1 MIQKRVIGGIA
12 ATLLVAQLSSARAQ
26 DAADDAARAKARAL
40 GYAGVEAYQAGD
52 HAAASA
58 KLEES
63 YQLLP
68 VPSLGL
74 WSARALVQ
82 LGRWVA
88 AEERYRAVAALT
100 VASSDSPVQ
109 QQAKADAQSERED
122 LLRRIPSLKV
132 RIVGA
137 SVDEV
142 SVSVDGT
149 VRSASVLAT
158 TLLLDPG
165 RHEVSGVR
173 GSERSQVVLS
183 LAERAHEE
191 VQLRF
196 SGEPLPAPESPA
208 LAPAV
213 ARVAAPPSVVE
224 PAPPPVGPDPGTD
237 TRHALRVG
245 GWVAVGAGAAGLTT
259 SLVSFV
265 LANQQYESFERRDL
279 CTSGGCSQDEVDTY
293 NTLRDVQRVSLI
305 AGGVLAAAGA
315 TVLVL
320 TWDEP
325 AEQQQVRLQLGP
337 AAAMLSGT
345 F

>member
-1 MIQKRVIGGIA
+1 MIQKRLIGGVA
-12 ATLLVAQLSSARAQ
+12 AALLAAQLSSARAQ

-137 SVDEV
+137 GAEEV
-142 SVSVDGT
+142 SVRVDGA
-149 VRSASVLAT
+149 VRSTSELAT

-191 VQLRF
+191 VELRF
-196 SGEPLPAPESPA
+196 SGEPLPAPDSPA
-208 LAPAV
+208 LAPVAV
-213 ARVAAPPSVVE
+213 AGPLTAAE
-224 PAPPPVGPDPGTD
+224 PAPIPVEPEPGTD
-237 TRHALRVG
+237 ARHALRVG

-320 TWDEP
+320 TWGEP
-325 AEQQQVRLQLGP
+325 AEKQQVQLGLGP
-337 AAAMLSGT
+337 MAAQLSGT